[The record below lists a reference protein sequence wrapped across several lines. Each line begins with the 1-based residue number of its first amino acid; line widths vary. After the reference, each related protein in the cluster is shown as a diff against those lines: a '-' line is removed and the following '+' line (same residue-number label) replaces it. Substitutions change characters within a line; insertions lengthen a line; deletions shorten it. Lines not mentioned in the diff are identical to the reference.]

1 MSYKDVK
8 IIDGRAI
15 RVDRRSDAEGIP
27 DERMDVHD
35 KTTRAYDAYLE
46 LRDTANWMHEEL
58 TAQLRHFELTM
69 LEFRVMQVI
78 YRKPLYLEEMS
89 RRLNSEKA
97 NVAKVIRLLR
107 MAGWVRSRRR
117 RLPSRAVGARA
128 AANDNG
134 GRRPG
139 RGKKA
144 RGRLVTMNALTE
156 AGRAQ
161 FKMILAR
168 HVKLLKAYMR
178 ALDGREQL
186 TLTRLCMK
194 LRRGNILK
202 FALELRWW
210 ERDEDWAEVV
220 TRR

>member
-1 MSYKDVK
+1 
-8 IIDGRAI
+8 
-15 RVDRRSDAEGIP
+15 
-27 DERMDVHD
+27 
-35 KTTRAYDAYLE
+35 
-46 LRDTANWMHEEL
+46 
-58 TAQLRHFELTM
+58 
-69 LEFRVMQVI
+69 
-78 YRKPLYLEEMS
+78 
-89 RRLNSEKA
+89 
-97 NVAKVIRLLR
+97 
-107 MAGWVRSRRR
+107 
-117 RLPSRAVGARA
+117 
-128 AANDNG
+128 
-134 GRRPG
+134 
-139 RGKKA
+139 A